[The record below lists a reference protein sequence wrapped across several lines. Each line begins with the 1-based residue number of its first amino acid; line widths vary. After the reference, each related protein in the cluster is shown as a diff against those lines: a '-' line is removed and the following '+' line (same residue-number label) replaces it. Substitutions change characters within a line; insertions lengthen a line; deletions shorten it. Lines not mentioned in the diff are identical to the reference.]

1 MIKTHI
7 IKELQIKRESEG
19 KINVKDVRFKAI
31 LRIRG
36 GFFVRVNSR
45 LCVVLQQFVAS
56 YSTSSSSS
64 SHTESSLCAQFPLVL
79 IPHQVQVYV
88 TVIIL
93 VMWLLHAGPAH
104 EGHVFPCSRF
114 LGPAFTWRH
123 GSRGWHIYTAARWT
137 PAWSRSNSWIWAP
150 GCPAGTRI
158 SARQRTDV

>member
-19 KINVKDVRFKAI
+19 KINVKDIRFKAT

-93 VMWLLHAGPAH
+93 VM
-104 EGHVFPCSRF
+104 
-114 LGPAFTWRH
+114 
-123 GSRGWHIYTAARWT
+123 
-137 PAWSRSNSWIWAP
+137 
-150 GCPAGTRI
+150 
-158 SARQRTDV
+158 